1 MTPTRKRRLYAA
13 LAVTIGVAAAVG
25 LTVVALQDN
34 MLFFFSPTEVQ
45 AGEVPEGSNFRLGG
59 MVVDGS
65 VTRTPGSLK
74 VRFELTDHGETVPVE
89 YEGIL
94 PDLFREGQGIIA
106 QGSLNQDAVF
116 VASEVL
122 AKHDETYMPPEVAE
136 ALKAVHPE
144 GYNSEN
150 YGKDHGDSS
159 KGASDDS

>member
-13 LAVTIGVAAAVG
+13 LAVTIGVGAAVA
-25 LTVVALQDN
+25 LTVLALRDN
-34 MLFFFSPTEVQ
+34 MLFFFSPTEVL

-65 VTRTPGSLK
+65 VSRTPGSLK
-74 VRFELTDHGETVPVE
+74 VRFDLTDYGEIVSVE

-106 QGSLNQDAVF
+106 QGSLDDRSVF

-122 AKHDETYMPPEVAE
+122 AKHDETYMPPEVADS
-136 ALKAVHPE
+136 LKQI
-144 GYNSEN
+144 
-150 YGKDHGDSS
+150 HGESADSS
-159 KGASDDS
+159 EAYGGKKDDHDS